1 MTVIT
6 RAPTSDEY
14 TSGGWT
20 GGWADVDDY
29 PDQVSTMSGT
39 VYTAATKR
47 FGFTAFDVPAGST
60 AITVT
65 MRIWHFD
72 TGSGACAFKPCLK
85 VNGTQYDHGT
95 VIPTYGDA
103 VNNSASWATNP
114 DTAAAW
120 TVADVNGSG
129 SNPLQAFGIQV
140 TDNTPTIQIASIQLE
155 VEYTEGA
162 PAGTARSQVI
172 IIGG

>member
-39 VYTAATKR
+39 VY
-47 FGFTAFDVPAGST
+47 
-60 AITVT
+60 
-65 MRIWHFD
+65 
-72 TGSGACAFKPCLK
+72 
-85 VNGTQYDHGT
+85 
-95 VIPTYGDA
+95 
-103 VNNSASWATNP
+103 
-114 DTAAAW
+114 TAAAW